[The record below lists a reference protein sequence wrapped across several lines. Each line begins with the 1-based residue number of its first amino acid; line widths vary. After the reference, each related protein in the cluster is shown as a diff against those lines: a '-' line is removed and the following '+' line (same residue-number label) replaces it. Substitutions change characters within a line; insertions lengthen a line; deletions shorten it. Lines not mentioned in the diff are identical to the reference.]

1 MTPSMHDKY
10 FTTGKQRPSQNDKL
24 ENGRVEPP
32 LLSHISHTF
41 DHRQQKR
48 KPNFVPTTFQST
60 MQLSVAHR
68 MVLAMDIEDEIPG
81 KIVATK
87 S

>member
-1 MTPSMHDKY
+1 MTPSMHKY

-32 LLSHISHTF
+32 LLSHISHAF
-41 DHRQQKR
+41 AHQQQKR

-60 MQLSVAHR
+60 MQLSVA
-68 MVLAMDIEDEIPG
+68 
-81 KIVATK
+81 
-87 S
+87 

>member
-32 LLSHISHTF
+32 LLSHISHAFADHQEKGKPKLMHPPHF
-41 DHRQQKR
+41 DPQCSCRSH
-48 KPNFVPTTFQST
+48 ST
-60 MQLSVAHR
+60 II
-68 MVLAMDIEDEIPG
+68 AMDIETRCHER
-81 KIVATK
+81 
-87 S
+87 